1 MKLFFYSIIT
11 IITLYNIFI
20 GTTLVRNN
28 EVTFFSDIAR
38 DFLLL
43 QELDEKKI
51 VLIGPRSSTNGLFH
65 GPLWTYINYPAY
77 ILGQGNPIAVAW
89 FWNGLGVVFLVTS
102 FFIIK
107 KMFGTL
113 PAATFALL
121 VSAKMAPNINH
132 VFHAEAAF
140 FFTPLFFFAIYMY
153 VKSSKNIYL
162 ALHLLATTIIIQLEI
177 GVGIQF
183 LALSS
188 LVIFWFIVKN
198 KLWKHLLT
206 LSLIPI
212 FLSNFILFD
221 FNNNFRMATALLST
235 GTSSK
240 FFVTLSSWVENRINN
255 AISLQLVDNPNN
267 LFTIAVFAIVIFFS
281 ILLIKNKSKYR
292 YAYLLFLFY
301 YFGYLIMS
309 FFNKGILLYHYTY
322 LLIPITFL
330 WLVSFLATRYRNF
343 FIPLILIIFALNLQN
358 AQSYINSRLSSVMGK
373 DYNSWR
379 SLSAVASEVI
389 ALQKG
394 QEFGYFVFAPDALA
408 YQPRYAMLYNFK
420 KSNAKAFEYIK
431 RSTTYVIAAPP
442 PADDPYM
449 TYEWWSKVPVGI
461 SSKPVETKKFPSGFT
476 VVKYNL
482 SSEEQKIP
490 HDKAIELGIHFR

>member
-1 MKLFFYSIIT
+1 MKLFFYLILIFIT
-11 IITLYNIFI
+11 FYNIFL
-20 GTTLVRNN
+20 GTTLVRNK
-28 EVTFFSDIAR
+28 EVNFFSDIAR

-43 QELDEKKI
+43 QEMDDKKI

-65 GPLWTYINYPAY
+65 GPVWTYINYPAY
-77 ILGQGNPIAVAW
+77 VLGQGNPVTVAW
-89 FWNGLGVVFLVTS
+89 FWVGLEIVFLVTS
-102 FFIIK
+102 FFMIRKI
-107 KMFGTL
+107 FGIL
-113 PAATFALL
+113 PATIFTLL
-121 VSAKMAPNINH
+121 VSARMAPNINH

-140 FFTPLFFFAIYMY
+140 FFTPIFFFTIYMY
-153 VKSSKNIYL
+153 LKSKKNMYL
-162 ALHLLATTIIIQLEI
+162 ALHLLATAIVIQLEI

-183 LALSS
+183 LILSS
-188 LVIFWFIVKN
+188 IVVFGFILKN

-206 LSLIPI
+206 FSLIPL

-221 FNNNFRMATALLST
+221 LRNDFRMASALIST
-235 GTSSK
+235 GASSK
-240 FFVTLSSWVENRINN
+240 FFITLSSWISNRINN

-267 LFTIAVFAIVIFFS
+267 FFTIVIFAIVIFFS

-292 YAYLLFLFY
+292 YAYLLFFFY
-301 YFGYLIMS
+301 YFGYLVMS

-322 LLIPITFL
+322 LLIPLTFL

-420 KSNAKAFEYIK
+420 KYNAKAFEYIK
-431 RSTTYVIAAPP
+431 KPTTYIIAAPP

-449 TYEWWSKVPVGI
+449 TYVWWSKVPVRI
-461 SSKPVETKKFPSGFT
+461 SSKPIETKKFPSGFT
-476 VVKYNL
+476 IVKYNL
-482 SSEEQKIP
+482 SPEEQKVP